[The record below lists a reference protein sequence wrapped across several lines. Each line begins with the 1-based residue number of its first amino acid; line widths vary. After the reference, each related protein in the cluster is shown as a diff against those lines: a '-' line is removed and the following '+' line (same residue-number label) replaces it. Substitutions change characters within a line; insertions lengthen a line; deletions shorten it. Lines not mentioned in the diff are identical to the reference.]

1 MKGKYIFYLIF
12 SATISLSAPA
22 QGYKITWQRT
32 IGGNNADKLTGMLQT
47 FDGGLILCGY
57 SNSNIS
63 GDKTQNSV
71 SNTYD
76 YWIVKL
82 AKTGITQWTKTYGGS
97 DRDLEP
103 RVIQTKDSGYLVA
116 GSSISSASGG
126 KTENAINNS
135 FDYWT
140 IKLDKHGNQVWD
152 NTVGGIQFE
161 KLAAVLES
169 PTGYFLCGSSN
180 STYGNDKSLP
190 NEGSSLWPDYWVVKL
205 NKSGVV
211 LWDSTY
217 GSKNRDA
224 LTTAQITADG
234 GIILGGSSYSP
245 AFADKSE
252 DFKGNNDYWVVKLNA
267 NGAKQWDKTIGG
279 SLSDYLI
286 AIDTI
291 GSNGYILAGYS
302 NSPASFNKT
311 DSCRGVTDYW
321 IVRLDNA
328 GNITWNKTYGGSK
341 EDHATSVKYTNGHF
355 LVGGYSNS
363 PASGDKKAG
372 VKGGMDFWTLILDQ
386 NGKIKEQKVWGG
398 KADDRLVGYI
408 RIGLNE
414 YLLGGT
420 SWSALGKD
428 KAANTVGNTGK
439 PDYWIFRISPSG
451 TIAKQDASTE
461 LISMNSQVEGIKRSL
476 SFSINPNPV
485 KNVLVIN
492 HSAAA
497 AQNLTLSIYSNNGQ
511 LVRQQQLTQSKGTQS
526 FDFSAQPSG
535 IYYAVLQSGSS
546 SVTKKFV
553 KN

>member
-1 MKGKYIFYLIF
+1 MKGKHIFYLIF
-12 SATISLSAPA
+12 SAGISLSALG
-22 QGYKITWQRT
+22 QDYKITWQRT

-47 FDGGLILCGY
+47 FDGGVILCGY

-76 YWIVKL
+76 FWLTKL
-82 AKTGITQWTKTYGGS
+82 AKTGVTQWSKTLGGS
-97 DRDLEP
+97 DRDLKP
-103 RVIQTKDSGYLVA
+103 HVIQTQDSGYLVA
-116 GSSISSASGG
+116 GSSISSASGV

-135 FDYWT
+135 FDYWA
-140 IKLDKHGNQVWD
+140 IKLDKNGNQVWD

-180 STYGNDKSLP
+180 STYGNDKSVP

-224 LTTAQITADG
+224 LTAAKITADG

-245 AFADKSE
+245 AFGDKSE
-252 DFKGNNDYWVVKLNA
+252 EFIGNNDYWVVKLNA

-279 SLSDYLI
+279 SLSDYLN

-291 GSNGYILAGYS
+291 GNNGYILAGYS

-311 DSCRGVTDYW
+311 DSCRGIIDYW
-321 IVRLDNA
+321 IVRLDNK

-341 EDHATSVKYTNGHF
+341 EDHATSVKYANGYF

-363 PASGDKKAG
+363 PASGDKTADA
-372 VKGGMDFWTLILDQ
+372 KGGTDFWTLILDQ
-386 NGKIKEQKVWGG
+386 NGKIKQQNVWGG
-398 KADDRLVGYI
+398 KADDQLVDYT

-414 YLLGGT
+414 YLLAGT
-420 SWSALGKD
+420 SWSSIGKD
-428 KAANTVGNTGK
+428 KTANTVGNTGK

-451 TIAKQDASTE
+451 TMIKQDATE
-461 LISMNSQVEGIKRSL
+461 LVSMNNQVETIRNSL
-476 SFSINPNPV
+476 SFIINPNPV
-485 KNVLVIN
+485 KDLFAIN
-492 HSAAA
+492 YSGVAP
-497 AQNLTLSIYSNNGQ
+497 QNLILSIYSNSGQ
-511 LVRQQQLTQSKGTQS
+511 LIKQQRLLQLKGTQS

-535 IYYAVLQSGSS
+535 VYYAVLQSGSS
-546 SVTKKFV
+546 SLTKKFM